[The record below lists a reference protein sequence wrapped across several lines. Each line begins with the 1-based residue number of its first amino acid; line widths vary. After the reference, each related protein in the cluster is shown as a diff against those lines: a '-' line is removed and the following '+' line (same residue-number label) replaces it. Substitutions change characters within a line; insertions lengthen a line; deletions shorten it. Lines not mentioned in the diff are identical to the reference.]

1 MLDFTNAFAWNIS
14 IRSYS
19 DFSYREAPV
28 LESNL
33 IKLEAVG
40 LKPYEKEGFIMVF
53 FSQLFQFFQGI
64 FSLNTCQWLS
74 LILEIREILG
84 LKFLLLTLV
93 I

>member
-14 IRSYS
+14 KRSYS

>member
-40 LKPYEKEGFIMVF
+40 LKLYEKEAFIMVF
-53 FSQLFQFFQGI
+53 FSQLFQFFQGV

>member
-40 LKPYEKEGFIMVF
+40 LKLHEKEAFIMVF